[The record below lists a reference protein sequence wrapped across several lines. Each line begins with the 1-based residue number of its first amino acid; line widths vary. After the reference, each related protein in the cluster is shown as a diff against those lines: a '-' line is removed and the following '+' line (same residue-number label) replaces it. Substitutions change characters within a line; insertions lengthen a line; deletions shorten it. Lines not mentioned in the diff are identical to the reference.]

1 MKGAVLAYGYSSK
14 GINLQN
20 DFNLTS
26 DLFDEVG
33 QSGEL
38 FGHQIVVA
46 DFNRDGLDDVI
57 VSAPLWSRFPKSGIS
72 PLSNIGRVY
81 YFEQAKSGRKLN
93 GTWITRDDFI
103 PKVVCTNI
111 SLYDF
116 N

>member
-1 MKGAVLAYGYSSK
+1 MIELKGAVLAYGYSSK
-14 GINLQN
+14 GVNLQS

-26 DLFDEVG
+26 DLFVDFTDVG

-46 DFNRDGLDDVI
+46 DFNKDGLDDVI
-57 VSAPLWSRFPKSGIS
+57 VAAPLWSRFSIS

-81 YFEQAKSGRKLN
+81 YFEQAKTGRKLN

-103 PKVVCTNI
+103 PKVCTDM
-111 SLYDF
+111 LPL
-116 N
+116 